1 MVARDRK
8 VSATAVVAVIP
19 DLGPGRA
26 WAVDA
31 DRYAVVDDEAAVA
44 LTDLGVDGARVTVV
58 GPLVPRALHDAA
70 RADKA
75 ATRAEFK
82 LPADAKV
89 VLVDTRGLALETL
102 AQLTLQL
109 SLASRPIYVLFDAAT
124 STDAAAQVRRQV
136 PTLGIKGKLFGDTP
150 NASKLWR
157 SADVVLA
164 RPTARAIHAALA
176 IDAGFVA
183 LQPEGAHEEAE
194 VRALVDRHLGAGVSQ
209 VLFAGSALE
218 PLLARR
224 TGKAPAD
231 GAGEVA
237 ELVGM
242 VAAHHE
248 EVLAETAAAAA
259 ERAAASAAAGE
270 ATDAAGDV
278 EDLDDWSDLGGDAG
292 EPAAAPP
299 PPRRPDLSARRA
311 KLEREVNESRAEAE
325 KWEKR
330 RADATRA
337 GDRALAEQAARE
349 ADRKRARMHMALA
362 DLAKLADEPAT
373 ASAAGAPPHRSAP
386 RPPPPEDPLAAFK
399 RKVGNVAPSAPRSV
413 DDELAAL
420 KVRIEAEKKG
430 RRP

>member
-1 MVARDRK
+1 MIDASMDVLIATSRDAPGELVTPVAAALAADELDVQSVDLGRVGDSSSRLGRVARALLGEAEAGRLVRELATGKPRVAVGFDAGATAALVVARDRK

-19 DLGPGRA
+19 DLAPGRA

-31 DRYAVVDDEAAVA
+31 DRYTVVDDEAAVA

-124 STDAAAQVRRQV
+124 SNDAAAQVRRQV

-157 SADVVLA
+157 CADVVLG

-183 LQPEGAHEEAE
+183 LQPEGAHEDAE
-194 VRALVDRHLGAGVSQ
+194 VRALVDRRLGAGVSQ
-209 VLFAGSALE
+209 VLFAGNALE

-224 TGKAPAD
+224 TGKPPAD

-237 ELVGM
+237 ELVAM

-259 ERAAASAAAGE
+259 ERAAAAASDEPEG
-270 ATDAAGDV
+270 AGDV
-278 EDLDDWSDLGGDAG
+278 EDLD
-292 EPAAAPP
+292 
-299 PPRRPDLSARRA
+299 
-311 KLEREVNESRAEAE
+311 
-325 KWEKR
+325 
-330 RADATRA
+330 
-337 GDRALAEQAARE
+337 
-349 ADRKRARMHMALA
+349 
-362 DLAKLADEPAT
+362 
-373 ASAAGAPPHRSAP
+373 
-386 RPPPPEDPLAAFK
+386 
-399 RKVGNVAPSAPRSV
+399 
-413 DDELAAL
+413 
-420 KVRIEAEKKG
+420 
-430 RRP
+430 

>member
-1 MVARDRK
+1 MIDASMDVLIATSRDAPGELVTPVAAALAADELDVHSVDLGRVGESTSRLGRVARALLGEAEAGRLVRELATGKPRVGVAFDAGAAAALVVARDRK
-8 VSATAVVAVIP
+8 VSATAVVA
-19 DLGPGRA
+19 
-26 WAVDA
+26 
-31 DRYAVVDDEAAVA
+31 A

-157 SADVVLA
+157 CADVVLG

-183 LQPEGAHEEAE
+183 LQPEGAHEDAE
-194 VRALVDRHLGAGVSQ
+194 VRALVDRRLGAGVSQ
-209 VLFAGSALE
+209 VLFAGNALE

-224 TGKAPAD
+224 TGKPPAD

-237 ELVGM
+237 ELVAM

-259 ERAAASAAAGE
+259 ERAAAAASDEPEG
-270 ATDAAGDV
+270 AGDV
-278 EDLDDWSDLGGDAG
+278 EDLD
-292 EPAAAPP
+292 
-299 PPRRPDLSARRA
+299 
-311 KLEREVNESRAEAE
+311 
-325 KWEKR
+325 
-330 RADATRA
+330 
-337 GDRALAEQAARE
+337 
-349 ADRKRARMHMALA
+349 
-362 DLAKLADEPAT
+362 
-373 ASAAGAPPHRSAP
+373 
-386 RPPPPEDPLAAFK
+386 
-399 RKVGNVAPSAPRSV
+399 
-413 DDELAAL
+413 
-420 KVRIEAEKKG
+420 
-430 RRP
+430 